1 MLKIA
6 GKEENMEQ
14 LLEEI
19 YEKAIYASDMYNE
32 LNQKL
37 DEEVETLI
45 QPLKDQIS
53 AKELDELRGLIY
65 SASFVAERQGFK
77 LGVHVA
83 VKFLTESLNVTGK

>member
-32 LNQKL
+32 LNQKF

-53 AKELDELRGLIY
+53 AKELDELT
-65 SASFVAERQGFK
+65 VNNGFC
-77 LGVHVA
+77 LYT
-83 VKFLTESLNVTGK
+83 FI

>member
-1 MLKIA
+1 
-6 GKEENMEQ
+6 MEQ

-19 YEKAIYASDMYNE
+19 YEKAIYASGMYNE
-32 LNQKL
+32 LNQKF

-45 QPLKDQIS
+45 QPFKDQIS
-53 AKELDELRGLIY
+53 TEELDELRGLIY
-65 SASFVAERQGFK
+65 SAAFVAERQGFK